1 MRADRLLTILL
12 LLQANRRV
20 TAQKLAKRLE
30 VSERTIYRDIEAL
43 SAAGVP
49 VYAERG
55 PGGGCALLGEYR
67 SGLTGLNEGDV
78 RTLLL
83 SGVPGPLA
91 DLGLDKAL
99 EAALLK
105 LLAALP
111 SSRRPEVERARQR
124 LHLDAAAWNAPDME
138 EIPHLR
144 AIQEAVW
151 QDRTLRL
158 SYRRKDWQVVERV
171 VEPLGLV
178 AKASI
183 WYLVGRVNGQQR
195 VYRVSR
201 VQAATLTEET
211 FERPADFDLAAYWA
225 DWLAGFRGAL
235 AAYPVTARF
244 AAEAIPAI
252 PHVFG
257 EAAHALIEQAGPPDT
272 NGRITLQLTF
282 ESLEVACAMLLGFG
296 PLVEVLEPLDLRG
309 RIIQQAE
316 SIVAFYRQREAAQY
330 QGTSPTAG

>member
-12 LLQANRRV
+12 LLQANRRI

-111 SSRRPEVERARQR
+111 SAGRPEVERARQR
-124 LHLDAAAWNAPDME
+124 LHLDAAAWNAPDVE
-138 EIPHLR
+138 EIPHLH

-151 QDRTLRL
+151 QDRKVRL
-158 SYRRKDWQVVERV
+158 SYRRKDWKAVERV

-183 WYLVGRVNGQQR
+183 WYLVGRVDGQQR

-201 VQAATLTEET
+201 VQAVTLTEET
-211 FERPADFDLAAYWA
+211 FERPEDFDLAAYWA
-225 DWLAGFRGAL
+225 EWLAGFRGEL
-235 AAYPVTARF
+235 ATYAATARF
-244 AAEAIPAI
+244 APEAIPAI

-257 EAAHALIEQAGPPDT
+257 EAAHTLIEQAGPPDIE
-272 NGRITLQLTF
+272 GRITLQLTF
-282 ESLEVACAMLLGFG
+282 ENREVACGRLLSFG
-296 PLVEVLEPLDLRG
+296 QSVEVLEPPELRQ
-309 RIIQQAE
+309 RVIQQAE
-316 SIVAFYRQREAAQY
+316 NIVAFYRR
-330 QGTSPTAG
+330 AGD

>member
-67 SGLTGLNEGDV
+67 SGLTGLNESDV

-111 SSRRPEVERARQR
+111 SARRPEVEQARQR
-124 LHLDAAAWNAPDME
+124 LHLDAAAWNAPDVE
-138 EIPHLR
+138 EIPYLR
-144 AIQEAVW
+144 TIQEAVW
-151 QDRTLRL
+151 QDRKLRL
-158 SYRRKDWQVVERV
+158 SYRRKNWEVVERV

-183 WYLVGRVNGQQR
+183 WYLVGRVDSQQR
-195 VYRVSR
+195 VYRISR

-211 FERPADFDLAAYWA
+211 FERPENFDLAAYWA
-225 DWLAGFRGAL
+225 EWLAGFRGAL
-235 AAYPVTARF
+235 ATYPVTARF
-244 AAEAIPAI
+244 APEAIPII

-257 EAAHALIEQAGPPDT
+257 EAAHALIEQAGPPDRE
-272 NGRITLQLTF
+272 GRITLQLTF
-282 ESLEVACAMLLGFG
+282 ESGAVACSMLLGFG
-296 PLVEVLEPLDLRG
+296 PLVEVLEPPELRR

-316 SIVAFYRQREAAQY
+316 NIVAFYRQAPQY
-330 QGTSPTAG
+330 EGTSPTTG

>member
-12 LLQANRRV
+12 LLQANRRI

-111 SSRRPEVERARQR
+111 SARRPEVERARQR
-124 LHLDAAAWNAPDME
+124 LHLDSAAWNAPDAE

-144 AIQEAVW
+144 AMQEAVW

-158 SYRRKDWQVVERV
+158 SYRRKDWDVVERV

-211 FERPADFDLAAYWA
+211 FERPKNFDLAAYWA
-225 DWLAGFRGAL
+225 EWLAGFRGAL
-235 AAYPVTARF
+235 AIYPVTARF
-244 AAEAIPAI
+244 APEAIPTI

-257 EAAHALIEQAGPPDT
+257 EAAHALIEQAGAPDRE
-272 NGRITLQLTF
+272 GRITLQLTF
-282 ESLEVACAMLLGFG
+282 ENGVVACSMLLGFG
-296 PLVEVLEPLDLRG
+296 PLVEVLEPPELRQ
-309 RIIQQAE
+309 RVIQQAE
-316 SIVAFYRQREAAQY
+316 NIVAFYRQAPQY
-330 QGTSPTAG
+330 EGTSPTNG

>member
-55 PGGGCALLGEYR
+55 PGGGCTLLGEYR

-111 SSRRPEVERARQR
+111 SARRPEVERARQR
-124 LHLDAAAWNAPDME
+124 LHLDAAAWNAPDVE
-138 EIPHLR
+138 ETPHLR
-144 AIQEAVW
+144 TIQEAVW
-151 QDRTLRL
+151 QDRKLRL
-158 SYRRKDWQVVERV
+158 SYRRKDWEVVERV

-183 WYLVGRVNGQQR
+183 WYLVGRVDGQQR

-201 VQAATLTEET
+201 VQAVTLTEET

-225 DWLAGFRGAL
+225 EWLAGFRGAL
-235 AAYPVTARF
+235 AIYPVTARF
-244 AAEAIPAI
+244 APEAIPAI

-257 EAAHALIEQAGPPDT
+257 EAAHALIEQAGPPDRE
-272 NGRITLQLTF
+272 GRITLQLTF
-282 ESLEVACAMLLGFG
+282 ESGAVACSMLLGFG
-296 PLVEVLEPLDLRG
+296 PLVEVLEPPELRQ
-309 RIIQQAE
+309 RVIQQAE
-316 SIVAFYRQREAAQY
+316 NIVAFYRQAPQY
-330 QGTSPTAG
+330 EGTSPTNG